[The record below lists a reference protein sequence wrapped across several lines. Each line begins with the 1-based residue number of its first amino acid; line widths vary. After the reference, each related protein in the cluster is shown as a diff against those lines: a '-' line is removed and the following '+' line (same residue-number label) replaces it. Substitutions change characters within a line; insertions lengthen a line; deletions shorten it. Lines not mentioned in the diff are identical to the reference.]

1 MSRRNKNKSNTALV
15 VEQTNETVAEVTTS
29 SENGETTKEESV
41 EKSKERIID
50 NTDTIFDDAR
60 QATDEILTDI
70 LEEIR
75 LITDNLGK
83 VSKAQTILQITV
95 YALAV
100 LIGGMLTGLFF
111 LNWGSLNSDRTTEVI
126 TTTEVAT
133 EYDASTTTEEEFDL
147 TSVQDVNLYN
157 SVFEYSGM
165 TYTADELVGRFDSG
179 DMQLITLVYKTDG
192 DEHRYD
198 CLLMASEKY
207 TEPELYYQGGN
218 FRLRIPVEE
227 DTNE

>member
-1 MSRRNKNKSNTALV
+1 MSRRNKSKSNTTSV
-15 VEQTNETVAEVTTS
+15 VEQTNETVAEITTS
-29 SENGETTKEESV
+29 SENGETTKEEPV
-41 EKSKERIID
+41 EEGKETII
-50 NTDTIFDDAR
+50 DDAR
-60 QATDEILTDI
+60 QATDEILMDI
-70 LEEIR
+70 LNEIK

-111 LNWGSLNSDRTTEVI
+111 LNWGSLNSNKTTEAVV
-126 TTTEVAT
+126 TTEVAT
-133 EYDASTTTEEEFDL
+133 EQNVSTTTEEEFDL

-157 SVFEYSGM
+157 SKFEYSGK
-165 TYTADELVGRFDSG
+165 TYKADELIGRFNSG
-179 DMQLITLVYKTDG
+179 DMELITLIYKTDN

-207 TEPELYYQGGN
+207 AEPELYYQGGN
-218 FRLRIPVEE
+218 FRLRMPVEE
-227 DTNE
+227 GNDE

>member
-1 MSRRNKNKSNTALV
+1 MSRRNKNKSNTASV
-15 VEQTNETVAEVTTS
+15 VEQTKETVAEVTTS
-29 SENGETTKEESV
+29 TENGETTKEEPV
-41 EKSKERIID
+41 EEIKESAVD

-133 EYDASTTTEEEFDL
+133 EYDASTATEEEFDL

-157 SVFEYSGM
+157 SEFEYSGK
-165 TYTADELVGRFDSG
+165 TYKADELVGRFDSG
-179 DMQLITLVYKTDG
+179 DMELVTLVYKTDNN
-192 DEHRYD
+192 EHRYD

-218 FRLRIPVEE
+218 FRLRLPVEE
-227 DTNE
+227 DTDE

>member
-1 MSRRNKNKSNTALV
+1 MSRRNKGKSNTASV

-29 SENGETTKEESV
+29 PENGETTKEEPV
-41 EKSKERIID
+41 EEGKETII
-50 NTDTIFDDAR
+50 DDAR
-60 QATDEILTDI
+60 QATDEILMDI
-70 LEEIR
+70 LNEIK

-111 LNWGSLNSDRTTEVI
+111 LNWGSLNSNKTTEAVV
-126 TTTEVAT
+126 TTEVAT

-157 SVFEYSGM
+157 SEFEYSGK

-179 DMQLITLVYKTDG
+179 DMELITLIYKTDNN
-192 DEHRYD
+192 EHRYD

-218 FRLRIPVEE
+218 FRLRLPVEE
-227 DTNE
+227 DTDE